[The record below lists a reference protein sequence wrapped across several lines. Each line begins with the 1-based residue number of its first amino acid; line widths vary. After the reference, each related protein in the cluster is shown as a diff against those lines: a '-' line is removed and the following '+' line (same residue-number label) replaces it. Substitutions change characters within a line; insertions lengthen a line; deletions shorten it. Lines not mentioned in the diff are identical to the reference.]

1 VEVVRAVVDELL
13 NELGEIGSGSPL
25 GREVTDLL
33 LGRDLAG
40 QEKPEKTLGK
50 RLLATGGL
58 GEKLLA
64 LGDGL
69 ATESDTL
76 LRVEDGTFPNEG
88 LDATGTTVDLV
99 KSDLV
104 NDLRTMLLSEGL
116 DLLNLL
122 GQQLGESLLQGLSLG
137 GVASNGVEDRAID
150 RSRAEG
156 SPQGSVAETGDRSH
170 CER

>member
-1 VEVVRAVVDELL
+1 VKVGRAVVDELL
-13 NELGEIGSGSPL
+13 DELGEVGAGSPL
-25 GREVTDLL
+25 GGEVADLL

-40 QEKPEKTLGK
+40 QEKPEETLRK
-50 RLLATGGL
+50 RLLATGSL

-76 LRVEDGTFPNEG
+76 LRVEDGTLPNEG

-104 NDLRTMLLSEGL
+104 DDLGTMLPTVMLVWL
-116 DLLNLL
+116 FN
-122 GQQLGESLLQGLSLG
+122 
-137 GVASNGVEDRAID
+137 
-150 RSRAEG
+150 
-156 SPQGSVAETGDRSH
+156 
-170 CER
+170 C